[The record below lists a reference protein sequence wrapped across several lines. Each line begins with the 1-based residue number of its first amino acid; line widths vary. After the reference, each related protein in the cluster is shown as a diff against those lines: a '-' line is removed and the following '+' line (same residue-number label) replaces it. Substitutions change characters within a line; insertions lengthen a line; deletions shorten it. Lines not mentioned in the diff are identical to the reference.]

1 MTSAAGGIE
10 NLVQAYT
17 SRVRPGYVYGEMDWQ
32 AIVLSLQLA
41 LGTLAVLLPL
51 ALFGARALARWSSPV
66 ENVLEGTVTDLM
78 LLGPEAVIWIAAE
91 GLPDAPIQ
99 MRLPTRVLERYRVAT
114 DSRVR
119 FSLRPADIVVLEN

>member
-1 MTSAAGGIE
+1 
-10 NLVQAYT
+10 
-17 SRVRPGYVYGEMDWQ
+17 MDWQ